1 MPLGVHWG
9 SWGRSRGSRR
19 DTSYTRPRLGR
30 RRASGATRGLHR
42 ASAACGRHHVQRFAR
57 RIAWLPALEHVF
69 ASETPPPVEV
79 PAIGAGRGR
88 LGRRLG
94 GWGIQ
99 GCQRGFM
106 VFDGLPHPQ
115 RIPLAGHRTART
127 RALPGAPGVDL
138 GQVKL
143 AAHGWLLLHAS
154 ITRRHVRQV
163 TGGPSPVADPTS
175 RAAKSF
181 TRIRE
186 SIRSQS
192 GRPGGHGGG
201 ASACQTDR
209 PPRTRGKT
217 GGSRAVLMARLRT
230 ASPGRRAPRGYRRR
244 TIPACP

>member
-88 LGRRLG
+88 LGGRLG
-94 GWGIQ
+94 GRRIQ

-106 VFDGLPHPQ
+106 VPDRLPHPQ
-115 RIPLAGHRTART
+115 RIPLAVHRA
-127 RALPGAPGVDL
+127 AGSSSLPCAPGVDL
-138 GQVKL
+138 GQVEL
-143 AAHGWLLLHAS
+143 AAHGRRNSPAR
-154 ITRRHVRQV
+154 IARRHVRQV

-181 TRIRE
+181 TRIRA

-192 GRPGGHGGG
+192 GRPGGHGGR
-201 ASACQTDR
+201 ASACQTAR
-209 PPRTRGKT
+209 PQ
-217 GGSRAVLMARLRT
+217 RA
-230 ASPGRRAPRGYRRR
+230 RR
-244 TIPACP
+244 